1 MPVSIH
7 NPAQPLSAVKFYTSL
22 YFTPPCFGD
31 NYETMFLK
39 DTWQG
44 AWRVLPQGLFYYYR
58 FETPLVEADRTHQ
71 VCFWKLSSEKV
82 LRDWWF
88 SVRSGKL

>member
-44 AWRVLPQGLFYYYR
+44 AWKVLPQGLFYYYKEIR
-58 FETPLVEADRTHQ
+58 VDYWVKFEVERI
-71 VCFWKLSSEKV
+71 SECV
-82 LRDWWF
+82 
-88 SVRSGKL
+88 